1 MATPPRPARPARPE
15 RPARPDAPSAIKPH
29 LVRLSGSGADLD
41 EGVVE
46 RGLERAGGSGEAAD
60 GPTRH
65 VVVVH
70 TGRSAD
76 LSWRADGRPRR
87 ERFHRGQALVNP
99 AGWAARPRWEQDA
112 ELMLVAL
119 EPAWLEKLATEG
131 DRPGPLELAPRY
143 HLTDPFLGMLVE
155 RLVAEYEGPGPA
167 DPLYAQSMLQALAA
181 HLIRTAATAGPG
193 LPEREG
199 GLTPKRLNRVVDHM
213 NGYLDGRLSL
223 TELAGVAGVSPSHF
237 TRAFRASTGQSPHQY
252 LVRLRLER
260 ARRTLLTTDTP
271 IAAVAQLCGFA
282 DQSHLTR
289 TMRLHTGLTPAGLRA
304 GRDRDH

>member
-1 MATPPRPARPARPE
+1 MAPRTT
-15 RPARPDAPSAIKPH
+15 PDAPAPAPTPAVSAIQPH

-46 RGLERAGGSGEAAD
+46 RGLERAGGIGEAAD
-60 GPTRH
+60 GPSRH

-76 LSWRADGRPRR
+76 LRWSLDGHPRR

-99 AGWAARPRWEQDA
+99 AGWASRPRWEQDA
-112 ELMLVAL
+112 ELLLVAL
-119 EPAWLEKLATEG
+119 EPTWLEKLATES
-131 DRPGPLELAPRY
+131 DLPGPLELAPRF

-155 RLVAEYEGPGPA
+155 RLVAEYERSQPA

-181 HLIRTAATAGPG
+181 HLIRIAATRRPAGPAGGRGSG
-193 LPEREG
+193 LA
-199 GLTPKRLNRVVDHM
+199 PKRLDQVIDHM
-213 NGYLDGRLSL
+213 NGALDGRLPL
-223 TELAGVAGVSPSHF
+223 AELAAVAGVSPSHF

-260 ARRTLLTTDTP
+260 ARRALLTTDTP
-271 IAAVAQLCGFA
+271 IAVVAQLSGFA

-289 TMRLHTGLTPAGLRA
+289 TMRLHTGLTPAALRA
-304 GRDRDH
+304 GRDR

>member
-1 MATPPRPARPARPE
+1 MAIPPSPATSATPP
-15 RPARPDAPSAIKPH
+15 APRRSATAASLIKPH

-46 RGLERAGGSGEAAD
+46 RGLERAGGGAEGAD
-60 GPTRH
+60 APTRH

-70 TGRSAD
+70 TGGSAD
-76 LSWRADGRPRR
+76 LSWTADGRPRR

-99 AGWAARPRWEQDA
+99 AGWASRPRWEQDA
-112 ELMLVAL
+112 ELMLVAF
-119 EPAWLEKLATEG
+119 EPAWLEKLATES
-131 DRPGPLELAPRY
+131 DLPGPLELAPRY

-155 RLVAEYEGPGPA
+155 RLVAEYEGPRPA

-181 HLIRTAATAGPG
+181 HLIRTAATRGPR

-223 TELAGVAGVSPSHF
+223 TELAAVAGVSPSHF

-252 LVRLRLER
+252 LVQLRLER
-260 ARRTLLTTDTP
+260 ARRALLTTDTP
-271 IAAVAQLCGFA
+271 IAEIAQLCGFA

-289 TMRLHTGLTPAGLRA
+289 TMRLRTGLTPAGLRA
-304 GRDRDH
+304 GR

>member
-1 MATPPRPARPARPE
+1 MATPTVSSPTVSSPTAST
-15 RPARPDAPSAIKPH
+15 SAIKPR

-46 RGLERAGGSGEAAD
+46 RGMERAGGGAVD
-60 GPTRH
+60 GPSRH

-76 LSWRADGRPRR
+76 LHWSEDGRARR
-87 ERFHRGQALVNP
+87 ERFHPGQALINP
-99 AGWAARPRWEQDA
+99 AGTAARPSWSQDT
-112 ELMLVAL
+112 ELLLVAL
-119 EPAWLEKLATEG
+119 EPAWLEKLATES
-131 DRPGPLELAPRY
+131 DLPGPLELAPRY

-155 RLVAEYEGPGPA
+155 RLVAEYEGPQPA

-181 HLIRTAATAGPG
+181 HLIRTAATRRPTGP
-193 LPEREG
+193 EVEG
-199 GLTPKRLNRVVDHM
+199 GLTPKRLNRVIDHM

-223 TELAGVAGVSPSHF
+223 PDLAAVAGVSPSHF
-237 TRAFRASTGQSPHQY
+237 TRAFRASTGQSPHRY

-260 ARRTLLTTDTP
+260 ARRALLTTDTP
-271 IAAVAQLCGFA
+271 IAAVAQLSGFA

-289 TMRLHTGLTPAGLRA
+289 TMRLHTGVTPAGLRA
-304 GRDRDH
+304 SREG

>member
-1 MATPPRPARPARPE
+1 MANPTASTSTAS
-15 RPARPDAPSAIKPH
+15 ASAIKPR

-46 RGLERAGGSGEAAD
+46 RGMERAGGGAVD
-60 GPTRH
+60 GPSRH

-76 LSWRADGRPRR
+76 LHWSVDGRPRR
-87 ERFHRGQALVNP
+87 ERFHPGQALINP
-99 AGWAARPRWEQDA
+99 AGLAVRPRWEQDT
-112 ELMLVAL
+112 ELLLVAL
-119 EPAWLEKLATEG
+119 EPAWLEKLATES
-131 DRPGPLELAPRY
+131 DLPGPLELAPRY

-155 RLVAEYEGPGPA
+155 RLVAEYEGAQPA

-181 HLIRTAATAGPG
+181 HLIRTAATRRPTGPE
-193 LPEREG
+193 PEG
-199 GLTPKRLNRVVDHM
+199 GLTPKRLNRVIDHM
-213 NGYLDGRLSL
+213 NGYLDGRLAL
-223 TELAGVAGVSPSHF
+223 PELAAVAGVSPSHF
-237 TRAFRASTGQSPHQY
+237 TRAFRASTGQSPHRY

-260 ARRTLLTTDTP
+260 ARRVLLTTDTP

-289 TMRLHTGLTPAGLRA
+289 TMRLHTGVTPAGLRA
-304 GRDRDH
+304 AREA